1 MSTEQTSGRPTGSVA
16 DVKDKGADIV
26 ASAQAQVST
35 KAHELGE
42 EASVQIR
49 EQVQQRSNQIGGQ
62 MQSVGKTLRSSANQL
77 RSEGK
82 DIPAKVVEEVARRAD
97 ELGGYFQSAQ
107 AERIL
112 DDVERFVRRR
122 PWLAAGTG
130 LVAGF
135 VASRFLK
142 ASGERRYEG
151 TQGNGHYAH
160 SAPPQPSLTSGGA

>member
-1 MSTEQTSGRPTGSVA
+1 EVEQRA
-16 DVKDKGADIV
+16 K
-26 ASAQAQVST
+26 
-35 KAHELGE
+35 
-42 EASVQIR
+42 R
-49 EQVQQRSNQIGGQ
+49 IGGQ
-62 MQSVGKTLRSSANQL
+62 MQSVGKTLHSSANQL

-82 DIPAKVVEEVARRAD
+82 DIPAQVVEEVARRAD
-97 ELGGYFQSAQ
+97 ELGGYLQSAQ

-130 LVAGF
+130 LAAGF

-151 TQGNGHYAH
+151 TQGNGQYPS
-160 SAPPQPSLTSGGA
+160 SAQRQPTLSSGGA

>member
-1 MSTEQTSGRPTGSVA
+1 
-16 DVKDKGADIV
+16 
-26 ASAQAQVST
+26 
-35 KAHELGE
+35 
-42 EASVQIR
+42 
-49 EQVQQRSNQIGGQ
+49 

>member
-16 DVKDKGADIV
+16 DVKDKGADVV
-26 ASAQAQVST
+26 ASAQQQVSA

-42 EASVQIR
+42 EASFQIR
-49 EQVQQRSNQIGGQ
+49 EQLEQRSNQAGGQ
-62 MQSVGKTLRSSANQL
+62 MQSVGKTLHSSANQL

-82 DIPAKVVEEVARRAD
+82 EIPAQVVEEVARRAD
-97 ELGGYFQSAQ
+97 ELGGYLQSAQ

-151 TQGNGHYAH
+151 TQGNGHYPS
-160 SAPPQPSLTSGGA
+160 SAQRQPSLSSGGA